1 MLLLV
6 LLRAGSVCAGRG
18 QEQQEALSHQEL
30 GQQIEPFFPF
40 FGWGW
45 LWELN
50 SGPIYAEVLYQ

>member
-40 FGWGW
+40 FG
-45 LWELN
+45 
-50 SGPIYAEVLYQ
+50 